1 MYNPNINRNM
11 QDTFKDKVGFFF
23 RPHSVV
29 VFSSS
34 HFPVGF
40 FFIMNAITL
49 LESVFFLTDM
59 LFSSTY

>member
-1 MYNPNINRNM
+1 M

-23 RPHSVV
+23 ALILLLYFRLHIFLLV
-29 VFSSS
+29 
-34 HFPVGF
+34 